1 MSYSSSALSIETT
14 ASTKKPTLS
23 SPQETGYTDDHPN
36 NNAAVRWPCLFY
48 QNGTPL
54 IFQFSLL
61 MSFFMYRSIRFYFLY
76 CPPRNWCLPTTIS
89 CFDNLSSYTILCFF
103 PSAVFLASNE
113 CLQNIAETIQP
124 NYATREKSFL
134 CVSNVLP
141 KLQSFMCSQSS
152 FFSYLFLWI
161 NPPCYLVY
169 SYLNKEWLPWLPP
182 SSYAIHRQH
191 LCSPHVLQEELIS
204 TLHN

>member
-1 MSYSSSALSIETT
+1 M
-14 ASTKKPTLS
+14 
-23 SPQETGYTDDHPN
+23 
-36 NNAAVRWPCLFY
+36 RWPCLFY

-61 MSFFMYRSIRFYFLY
+61 MSSFMYRSIRFYFLY

-113 CLQNIAETIQP
+113 FLQNIAKTILP
-124 NYATREKSFL
+124 NHATGWKQLSVCKHHPAKTTIFL
-134 CVSNVLP
+134 VL
-141 KLQSFMCSQSS
+141 LAF
-152 FFSYLFLWI
+152 FFSLFI
-161 NPPCYLVY
+161 FMTPPPTTCYLVY

-191 LCSPHVLQEELIS
+191 LCSPCVLQEELIS

>member
-1 MSYSSSALSIETT
+1 M
-14 ASTKKPTLS
+14 
-23 SPQETGYTDDHPN
+23 
-36 NNAAVRWPCLFY
+36 VRWPCLFY

-61 MSFFMYRSIRFYFLY
+61 MSSFMYRSIRFYFLY

-124 NYATREKSFL
+124 NYATGGKKLSMRKHRPAKTTIFRVLIVLFPFLLVFMDKSPL
-134 CVSNVLP
+134 LSCLLLS
-141 KLQSFMCSQSS
+141 
-152 FFSYLFLWI
+152 
-161 NPPCYLVY
+161 
-169 SYLNKEWLPWLPP
+169 
-182 SSYAIHRQH
+182 
-191 LCSPHVLQEELIS
+191 
-204 TLHN
+204 